1 MKKDFHAQEL
11 QALLPALSE
20 LFEQVELAELPDGQE
35 EHPGLRVQYERSL
48 DDLCAV
54 ITRGLRV
61 DGKPCVLRL
70 SGVLADAAEAGASV
84 REMRIYHDELVR
96 DLLTG
101 TYNLSFWN
109 DRICA
114 KLNACAPAGRPA
126 AMALLEIDGYEQ
138 LKQQYDE
145 ADMGQVVCY
154 VANLWK
160 RYYDE
165 GDEKVVCRLDENRF
179 AIVCF
184 GAEEIDLES
193 QMRFVYEKMNLVC
206 TSTHGMLCR
215 IPFTLSMAC
224 AGLNEPGCTDTDTLY
239 KACAARLDGVKAAG
253 GNAVAKAV

>member
-1 MKKDFHAQEL
+1 MKKDFSAQEL
-11 QALLPALSE
+11 QALLAALGE
-20 LFEQVELAELPDGQE
+20 LFEQVELVQLPNGQE
-35 EHPGLRVQYERSL
+35 ESAGLRVHYERSL
-48 DDLCAV
+48 DDLCGV

-61 DGKPCVLRL
+61 DGRPCMLRL
-70 SGVLADAAEAGASV
+70 SGVLADAAEPGTSM
-84 REMRIYHDELVR
+84 REMRIYHDELLR

-109 DRICA
+109 DRIRG
-114 KLNACAPAGRPA
+114 KLDACAPAGRPA
-126 AMALLEIDGYEQ
+126 AMALLEIDGYDE
-138 LKQQYDE
+138 LTSRYDE

-165 GDEKVVCRLDENRF
+165 GDEKVVCRLAENLF

-184 GAEEIDLES
+184 GADELDLES

-224 AGLNEPGCTDTDTLY
+224 AGLNEPGCTDTESLY

-253 GNAVAKAV
+253 GNAVAKAI